1 MGGVLTTARAAEYCG
16 LKRQTLYNLKHAGLG
31 PKAYKQGRL
40 TVYYPAD
47 LDQWLASRLLSV
59 STERRTA

>member
-1 MGGVLTTARAAEYCG
+1 VKGPVLTVQEAAPYCG
-16 LKRQTLYNLKHAGLG
+16 LKRQTLYNLKSLGQG

-47 LDQWLASRLLSV
+47 LDAWLLTRV
-59 STERRTA
+59 TEAA

>member
-1 MGGVLTTARAAEYCG
+1 MVGPVLTVKRAAEYCG
-16 LKRQTLYNLKHAGLG
+16 LSTQTLYNLKNKGEG

-47 LDQWLASRLLSV
+47 LDAWLTARLI
-59 STERRTA
+59 AA

>member
-1 MGGVLTTARAAEYCG
+1 MIGPVFTVKRAAEYCG
-16 LKRQTLYNLKHAGLG
+16 IKTQTLYNLKAAGKG

-47 LDQWLASRLLSV
+47 LDAWLAERLV
-59 STERRTA
+59 AA